1 MEKPPFAARM
11 AATKTVPKLNT
22 GAESLIRDIEAL
34 KPAEDPQTM
43 ANGKFDADVV
53 VIGAGPGGYVAAIKA
68 AQLGASVICVEKE
81 FLGGTCLNLGCI
93 PSKVWL
99 ASVERYQHVLHAK
112 DLGVEVKGD
121 VKPDHAAMLARV
133 EKIVKTQR
141 GGVDMLFKK
150 NGVKHVQGF
159 ASFVDPH
166 TIEVEK
172 DGNKEKITGKTFIIA
187 GGSSVM
193 ELPIPGLKYGK
204 ENNVWT
210 SDDAVFMP
218 RIPQSAIVIG
228 GGAVG
233 VEFAYVLAGLGT
245 KTTIVEMMPNLIPM
259 FEEELGVELARAFKK
274 LGADVMT
281 GAMVEKAEKTKNG
294 WKCVVKTPTG
304 NQEIE
309 AEIVLVGVG
318 RKANV
323 DGMNLEKAGV
333 KTHKRGIEVIADAD
347 GRSEMR
353 THTNHIF
360 AIGDVIGKIQL
371 AHVASMEGIVAAHNA
386 VQGGNKLMDYRAVPN
401 CVYTVPE
408 VASVGMTQRE
418 AESAGYEVVTGK
430 YNFRPNGKAMAIGEQ
445 DGFVKVV
452 AEKKYGELLGMHIIG
467 PHATDLIH
475 EGVAAI
481 KLEGTLDYMCD
492 MIHAHPT
499 LAEPIL
505 EAYEIAAHGKSVHSL

>member
-1 MEKPPFAARM
+1 M
-11 AATKTVPKLNT
+11 AATKTVPKMNA
-22 GAESLIRDIEAL
+22 GAHSLIQAIQEMN
-34 KPAEDPQTM
+34 PEEDPQTM
-43 ANGKFDADVV
+43 SNGKFDADVV

-68 AQLGASVICVEKE
+68 AQLGASVICIEKE
-81 FLGGTCLNLGCI
+81 YLGGTCLNVGCI

-112 DLGVEVKGD
+112 DLGVIVEGK
-121 VKPDHAAMLARV
+121 VKPDHEAMLARV
-133 EKIVKTQR
+133 DKIVKTQR

-172 DGNKEKITGKTFIIA
+172 DGKKEKITGKTFIVA

-193 ELPIPGLKYGK
+193 ELDIPGLKYGK

-218 RIPQSAIVIG
+218 KVPESVLVIG

-233 VEFAYVLAGLGT
+233 VEFAYVLAGLGA
-245 KTTIVEMMPNLIPM
+245 KTTVVEMMPNLIPM
-259 FEEELGVELARAFKK
+259 FEEELGVELGRSFKK
-274 LGADVMT
+274 LGVDVLT
-281 GAMVEKAEKTKNG
+281 GAMMEKAERTKSG
-294 WKCVVKTPTG
+294 WKCTVKTPTG
-304 NQEIE
+304 TQTIE

-323 DGMNLEKAGV
+323 DGLKLDKAGV
-333 KTHKRGIEVIADAD
+333 KTHKRGIEVLAEAD

-353 THTNHIF
+353 THAKHIF

-386 VQGGNKLMDYRAVPN
+386 VQGGNKLMDYKAVPN

-418 AESAGYEVVTGK
+418 AESAGYEVTTGK
-430 YNFRPNGKAMAIGEQ
+430 YMFRANGKAMAIAEQ

-452 AEKKYGELLGMHIIG
+452 AEKKYGEILGMHIIG

-505 EAYEIAAHGKSVHSL
+505 EAYEQAAHGKGVHSL